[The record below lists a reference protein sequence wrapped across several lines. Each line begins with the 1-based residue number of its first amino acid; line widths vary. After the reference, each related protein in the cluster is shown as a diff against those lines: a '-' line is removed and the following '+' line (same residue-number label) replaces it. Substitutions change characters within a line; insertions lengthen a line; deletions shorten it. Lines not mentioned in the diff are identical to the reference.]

1 MTTEYQSKMDEFI
14 NRLINNQYIFEITK
28 CCGYGFFM
36 TFYKN
41 YTLEDVYK
49 SVEREMPHLRAQL
62 YLQHPETN
70 SRIDIPCDSTPL
82 REFILNNAT
91 LFVPVYPMPY
101 KVVYR
106 IYYDDGHDHE
116 HMEAHRQSGD
126 VIINSVNS
134 DDNV

>member
-1 MTTEYQSKMDEFI
+1 MSNEYQTKMDEFI

-49 SVEREMPHLRAQL
+49 SVEREMPHFSAQL
-62 YLQHPETN
+62 YLKHPEHN
-70 SRIDIPCDSTPL
+70 GRIVMPRDSTPL
-82 REFILNNAT
+82 REFILNNQA

-106 IYYDDGHDHE
+106 IHYDDGHDHE
-116 HMEAHRQSGD
+116 HMEAHRRAGD
-126 VIINSVNS
+126 SIVNS